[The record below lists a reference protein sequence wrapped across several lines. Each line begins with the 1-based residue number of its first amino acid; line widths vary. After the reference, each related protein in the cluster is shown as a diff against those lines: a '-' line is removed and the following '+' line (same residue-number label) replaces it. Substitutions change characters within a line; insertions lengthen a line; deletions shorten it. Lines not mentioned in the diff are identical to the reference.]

1 MKIVLFGPERRIG
14 AWQNDKIIDLN
25 RALGNYLRD
34 QYGATN
40 AQARADEKI
49 PPRLERFITL
59 GKAAIEDAERVIEHT
74 TKQGVD
80 AVVHDVKSVKLHAP
94 WPERR
99 IACVGGNYA
108 AHLAGMWAG
117 RPGVTGDLAQITQLA
132 KEEGHGDF
140 GKIPMRLQVLT
151 TRFRIRNAPGA
162 STTKVKLP
170 SSSASAARISPQTKS
185 MSTSGASPYS
195 MIGVSVTADRA
206 GLKADPSVII

>member
-25 RALGNYLRD
+25 RSLGNYLRD
-34 QYGATN
+34 QHGATN

-59 GKAAIEDAERVIEHT
+59 GKAAIEDAERAIEHT

-99 IACVGGNYA
+99 NGTR
-108 AHLAGMWAG
+108 G
-117 RPGVTGDLAQITQLA
+117 RKL
-132 KEEGHGDF
+132 
-140 GKIPMRLQVLT
+140 R
-151 TRFRIRNAPGA
+151 RAP
-162 STTKVKLP
+162 
-170 SSSASAARISPQTKS
+170 R
-185 MSTSGASPYS
+185 
-195 MIGVSVTADRA
+195 
-206 GLKADPSVII
+206 